1 MLAPSA
7 VVTRFA
13 PSPSGALHV
22 GHIYAALEALAMA
35 HEAGGRCCLR
45 WEDIDLSRCRRE
57 YRIRAEEDLAWL
69 GLAFDGIPFVQSE
82 RISIYARACEQLRA
96 EGLIYPCFCTRREI
110 REQIDEAGRAP
121 HGLPGFCYPGTC
133 RNLSE
138 TERAER
144 IDRGEAHCWR
154 LDCRRAH
161 DCVGI
166 LEWEDML
173 RGVQQCIP
181 AEVGDAVLA
190 RKDCAAGY
198 HLAVV
203 IDDAAQGVTHVTRG
217 EDLFEATHL
226 HRLLQALLNL
236 PVPVWRH
243 HGLLRDEQGRRL
255 AKRDGA
261 RSISSLREKG
271 FSPAEVIDSVRRA
284 TECGGVWS
292 L

>member
-1 MLAPSA
+1 MPFSPA

-22 GHIYAALEALAMA
+22 GHIYAALEALALA
-35 HEAGGRCCLR
+35 HETGGRCCLR
-45 WEDIDLSRCRRE
+45 WEDIDLSRCREE

-69 GLAFDGIPFVQSE
+69 GLSFDGVPFVQSL
-82 RISIYARACEQLRA
+82 RTRIYAHACAKLR
-96 EGLIYPCFCTRREI
+96 EMGVIYPCFCTRREI
-110 REQIDEAGRAP
+110 REQIDELARAP

-133 RNLSE
+133 RCLSE
-138 TERAER
+138 DERAER
-144 IDRGEAHCWR
+144 IARGDPHCWR

-161 DCVGI
+161 DYTGI

-173 RGVQQCIP
+173 RGIQHCVP
-181 AEVGDAVLA
+181 SEVGDAVLA
-190 RKDCAAGY
+190 RKDCPVGY

-203 IDDAAQGVTHVTRG
+203 IDDAEQGVTHVTRG

-226 HRLLQALLNL
+226 HRLLQALLQL

-243 HGLLRDEQGRRL
+243 HGLLCDERGCRL

-261 RSISSLREKG
+261 RSVASLRENG
-271 FSPAEVIDSVRRA
+271 ISPSDLIESVRRA
-284 TECGGVWS
+284 AACGGIWR